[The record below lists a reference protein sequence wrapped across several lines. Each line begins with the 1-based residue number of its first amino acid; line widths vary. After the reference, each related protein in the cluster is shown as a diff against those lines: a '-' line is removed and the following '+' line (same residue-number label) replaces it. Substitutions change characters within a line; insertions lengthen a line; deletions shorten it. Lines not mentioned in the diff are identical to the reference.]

1 MINYIQDDNQYKYAD
16 FDMYDIH
23 GNIIHKAKD
32 DDRNKQRSIYSR
44 FKEIYRYLQRSK
56 RFIAYTIGWCK
67 RENGTLLK

>member
-32 DDRNKQRSIYSR
+32 DDRNKQRCFYSR

-56 RFIAYTIGWCK
+56 RFIADTIGWS
-67 RENGTLLK
+67 